1 MILQLETLPYQQ
13 LAIDAV
19 LGLFEGQPRNSFA
32 SSFLHTAQINRC
44 DLTPDEL
51 NDNAKRITGNGLDP
65 FKYGHLDTAATLKT
79 RRDFCIKMETGTS
92 KTLGKAN
99 YRIDHMKPDSNPAAD
114 FARDANRNVEVVCFL
129 KFPDKYRIPI
139 PGGCHYKPNWDV
151 VYQRKK
157 LSGEVEDTYY
167 FVVET
172 KSTNV
177 LTDTKQLNE
186 DEKFKMGKQACQKCY

>member
-51 NDNAKRITGNGLDP
+51 HANAKRIMQANGLDP
-65 FKYGHLDTAATLKT
+65 VKSGHLDTAATLKT
-79 RRDFCIKMETGTS
+79 RRDFRIKMETGTS

-99 YRIDHMKPDSNPAAD
+99 YRIDQMKPDSNPAAD
-114 FARDANRNVEVVCFL
+114 FACDADRNVEVVCFL
-129 KFPDKYRIPI
+129 KFPDKYRMHPHSRRV
-139 PGGCHYKPNWDV
+139 P
-151 VYQRKK
+151 
-157 LSGEVEDTYY
+157 L
-167 FVVET
+167 
-172 KSTNV
+172 
-177 LTDTKQLNE
+177 
-186 DEKFKMGKQACQKCY
+186 QARLGRGVSA